1 PRSGVAN
8 GVMTVRVKWLAAG
21 RVNELTTGALN
32 GLTFGRGATNG
43 LVNGNGFTN
52 GRRGRQGTPRIP
64 SQPHWSRSVIGIA
77 AVVALMI
84 IVPILASILSPGP
97 NAPSSIIRIDGD
109 FSDWANMTSYGQ
121 SAADVTPNPAV
132 HLVIMKVAT
141 QDQNLFVYTRVQ
153 GNMFQGTA
161 VNERDSIFVFVDEDN
176 KR

>member
-1 PRSGVAN
+1 
-8 GVMTVRVKWLAAG
+8 
-21 RVNELTTGALN
+21 
-32 GLTFGRGATNG
+32 
-43 LVNGNGFTN
+43 
-52 GRRGRQGTPRIP
+52 
-64 SQPHWSRSVIGIA
+64 VIGIA

-109 FSDWANMTSYGQ
+109 FSDWANMASYGQ

-132 HLVIMKVAT
+132 HLVTMKVAT

-161 VNERDSIFVFVDEDN
+161 VNETDSIFVFVDEDN
-176 KR
+176 NRNTATRSATSERIRWSRSMDGMTWRTSDMASPPSSSTKRGSSDRTIGTASFLAVLRTPHSRVRNWRSVRA